1 MTISNTNIMKNIL
14 LLLFFIPVLSF
25 SQNFE
30 GTLVYNNDIEIAE
43 KFSDQ
48 FGMTKEKM
56 MESGK
61 FFEKTL
67 ITYKNGNYLSKPNKG
82 KIKVIYL
89 SDRNEIL
96 TIDKES
102 ELVPAIKA
110 EIDLE
115 TELKEKRPK
124 ITVKQT
130 DEIILNK
137 KCSKVIVEW
146 ETGTYEYF
154 FNSDYLKMDSTLYNN
169 HKYDM
174 WSEYLK
180 ISNSLPLKIVKKI
193 GGMMTTTMTLKE
205 IKEYAVDDKIF
216 KLPNLKLSKDF
227 VISQGNQVYYER
239 K

>member
-1 MTISNTNIMKNIL
+1 MKNIL
-14 LLLFFIPVLSF
+14 LLLFLIPVLGF

-30 GTLVYNNDIEIAE
+30 GTLVYENDIKIAE
-43 KFSDQ
+43 KFSKQ
-48 FGMTKEKM
+48 LGMTKEKM

-61 FFEKTL
+61 FLEETL

-82 KIKVIYL
+82 KIKVVYL

-96 TIDKES
+96 TIDKKS

-115 TELKEKRPK
+115 TELKEKSPK
-124 ITVKQT
+124 ITVEQT
-130 DEIILNK
+130 DEIILNT
-137 KCSKVIVEW
+137 KCSKVIVVW

-180 ISNSLPLKIVKKI
+180 LSNSLPLKIVKRMY
-193 GGMMTTTMTLKE
+193 GMMTITMTLKE
-205 IKEYAVDDKIF
+205 IKKHSVNDKVF
-216 KLPNLKLSKDF
+216 KLPKLELSKEF
-227 VISQGNQVYYER
+227 VFSKGNQVYYV
-239 K
+239 KK